1 MRGSTDGSA
10 HTTPAVAREHRFDPA
25 TGTTGN
31 TVTVPVDGSL
41 LRLRLRLRL
50 RVTGNTGRSAARF
63 SEVDAYRS

>member
-41 LRLRLRLRL
+41 HRLRL